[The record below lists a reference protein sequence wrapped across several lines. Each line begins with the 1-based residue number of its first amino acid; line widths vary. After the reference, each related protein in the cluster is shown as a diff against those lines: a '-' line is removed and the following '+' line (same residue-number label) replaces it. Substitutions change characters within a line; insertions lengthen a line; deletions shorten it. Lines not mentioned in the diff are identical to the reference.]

1 MAGRYDAI
9 VNANPAEDY
18 SLLGYLKSITPD
30 SAARIIGNY
39 WKDAGQSLAGTVTGW
54 VKPKPMTYG
63 DLYRKLY
70 DIPDGVFNR
79 EGFKTFLGG
88 MADLPTPEARKE
100 VSEMIR
106 SGSVSRDAVEE
117 IFRQESAARE
127 AERNKGFIDYIKDND
142 PEFHADTIKNYW
154 SGAWDTASDTARE
167 LYDTLTGG
175 AENTKPAAADNRY
188 IASLNRMPDL
198 GGKKMNRHTDKL
210 AFRVGGVVGSAVEAT
225 DKAVA
230 KGLKAALGRQAA
242 KAFDRLKRMPGEAVG
257 WAARK
262 TAPGLIVG
270 AAGLYALPGLAPAL
284 TGGSRGPNINIVL
297 PESIAL
303 ANNKQAAAE
312 LPWLSTSSK
321 EENMGNMYNNGQ
333 ESSYLRYVSLGTKLG
348 SATAQSWLEDYM
360 YDKTAFSIGSLFNFS
375 KSPVLKG
382 LKKGGSKIGQFIT
395 NRRMPSLVNKATSG
409 AMMKPG
415 QIEKIIKGIKSG
427 KIRSGELEKLLQG
440 FQSGSIDSKALTEAI
455 GNSSFGNL
463 LRQPAVTEAVGT
475 GIGAA
480 SQGLKP
486 WQIAAAAAAVPTAG
500 YLGYKAHQGFGG
512 DDKPKVEVNHY

>member
-1 MAGRYDAI
+1 MENYGVYD
-9 VNANPAEDY
+9 
-18 SLLGYLKSITPD
+18 
-30 SAARIIGNY
+30 
-39 WKDAGQSLAGTVTGW
+39 
-54 VKPKPMTYG
+54 
-63 DLYRKLY
+63 
-70 DIPDGVFNR
+70 
-79 EGFKTFLGG
+79 
-88 MADLPTPEARKE
+88 
-100 VSEMIR
+100 
-106 SGSVSRDAVEE
+106 
-117 IFRQESAARE
+117 
-127 AERNKGFIDYIKDND
+127 
-142 PEFHADTIKNYW
+142 
-154 SGAWDTASDTARE
+154 
-167 LYDTLTGG
+167 
-175 AENTKPAAADNRY
+175 
-188 IASLNRMPDL
+188 
-198 GGKKMNRHTDKL
+198 DKL
-210 AFRVGGVVGSAVEAT
+210 AGGIGGAVGTALNAT
-225 DKAVA
+225 DKVVA

-242 KAFDRLKRMPGEAVG
+242 KAFDRMKRMPGEAVG

-284 TGGSRGPNINIVL
+284 TGGGRGPNINIVL

-312 LPWLSTSSK
+312 LPWLDNTTAQT
-321 EENMGNMYNNGQ
+321 EDTMNNMYGNGQ

-348 SATAQSWLEDYM
+348 SATAQSWIEGYM
-360 YDKTAFSIGSLFNFS
+360 YDKTAFSLKPLLNFS

-382 LKKGGSKIGQFIT
+382 LKKGGSRIGQFIT

-415 QIEKIIKGIKSG
+415 QIEKIIKGVQSG
-427 KIRSGELEKLLQG
+427 KIRSGELEKLLKG

-486 WQIAAAAAAVPTAG
+486 WQIAATAAAVPAAG